1 MFMKFLEIS
10 GKILLMNKV
19 FSILIKRYFD
29 FGNDI
34 IFLLNGCKIC
44 IISPSILS
52 GLFMSL
58 SPKSIPA
65 AAAAASSTTTT
76 SNGMTSISAQ
86 INSIQP

>member
-58 SPKSIPA
+58 SQSQFQQQQQQQQAVPPRQV
-65 AAAAASSTTTT
+65 
-76 SNGMTSISAQ
+76 MV
-86 INSIQP
+86 

>member
-10 GKILLMNKV
+10 GKILLMNNV

-65 AAAAASSTTTT
+65 AATEAVPPRQV
-76 SNGMTSISAQ
+76 MV
-86 INSIQP
+86 